1 MFAPV
6 TKVKKYDGISQI
18 YLTNGDSSSL
28 STSPSIS
35 RKFQIVFLSESYSE
49 QEIENFRH
57 LVYILKS
64 VLPLD
69 RPILDF
75 SDRER

>member
-18 YLTNGDSSSL
+18 YLTNGGSSSL